1 LKFSFA
7 IFAPSNSMLLAQG
20 LALPGAIHICNER
33 SRTAVDFIHQFV
45 PIRFQFLAVACQ
57 AKDDARDTQDA
68 RDALADELG
77 MSST

>member
-1 LKFSFA
+1 
-7 IFAPSNSMLLAQG
+7 MLLAQG

-57 AKDDARDTQDA
+57 AKARDTQDA